1 MDNDYYDFLDHSFD
15 YKPKKRGQRALT
27 DQEIIVRERMKL
39 VKNRESAKNSR
50 KRKKMYVDLLENKV
64 AGLNQQ
70 LQEYK
75 ELQEQS
81 QVFLRNTQIQLLF
94 GKSQQKSD
102 QLNHYFQEIYE
113 QSIPKIAQHFKQEK
127 HNPELDHCFQN
138 FYKCF
143 NDMNSVKD
151 EMVQEMQKLEITMKS
166 AKEIPEF
173 NKFLEHVSKLDFQKQ
188 LDSLEEELGTVI
200 KTDDL
205 QLSIKDTYDL
215 YNKSLQFIKKP
226 KLN

>member
-1 MDNDYYDFLDHSFD
+1 MDNDYYDFLDHSLD

-75 ELQEQS
+75 QLQEQS
-81 QVFLRNTQIQLLF
+81 QSFLRNTQVQLLF
-94 GKSQQKSD
+94 GKSQNKQD
-102 QLNHYFQEIYE
+102 QLNHYFHEIYD
-113 QSIPKIAQHFKQEK
+113 QAIPQIALHMKQTNS
-127 HNPELDHCFQN
+127 NPVLELCFQN

-143 NDMNSVKD
+143 NDMNNIKEEMIQELKQTEDTIKIARDVPEFQKFVEHVNKLDYKNQLDNIEEDLGTIIKSNDLMLSVK
-151 EMVQEMQKLEITMKS
+151 EIY
-166 AKEIPEF
+166 E
-173 NKFLEHVSKLDFQKQ
+173 
-188 LDSLEEELGTVI
+188 
-200 KTDDL
+200 
-205 QLSIKDTYDL
+205 L
-215 YNKSLQFIKKP
+215 YNKSFQFSKKP
-226 KLN
+226 KIN

>member
-1 MDNDYYDFLDHSFD
+1 MDNDYYDFLDHSLD

-75 ELQEQS
+75 LLQEQS
-81 QVFLRNTQIQLLF
+81 QSFLANTQFQLFF
-94 GKSQQKSD
+94 GKSQNKQD
-102 QLNHYFQEIYE
+102 QLNHYLNEIYE
-113 QSIPKIAQHFKQEK
+113 QTIPQLALHIKQKNPNPVLEFCFLNF
-127 HNPELDHCFQN
+127 HN
-138 FYKCF
+138 CF
-143 NDMNSVKD
+143 NDMNIIKE
-151 EMVQEMQKLEITMKS
+151 EMIQELKQTEDTMKI

-173 NKFLEHVSKLDFQKQ
+173 QRFIEHVKNLDYKNQ
-188 LDSLEEELGTVI
+188 LDNIEEDLGTII
-200 KTDDL
+200 KTNDL
-205 QLSIKDTYDL
+205 IMSVMEVFEL
-215 YNKSLQFIKKP
+215 YNKSFQLSKKH
-226 KLN
+226 KIN

>member
-81 QVFLRNTQIQLLF
+81 QGLLRNTQIQLLF
-94 GKSQQKSD
+94 GKSKQKPD
-102 QLNHYFQEIYE
+102 QLNHYLQEIYE
-113 QSIPKIAQHFKQEK
+113 QSIPKMALFFKQEK
-127 HNPELDHCFQN
+127 HNPELDNCFQN
-138 FYKCF
+138 FYNCF
-143 NDMNSVKD
+143 NDMSNVKD
-151 EMVQEMQKLEITMKS
+151 EMIQEMQKLEITMKD
-166 AKEIPEF
+166 AKEISEF
-173 NKFLEHVSKLDFQKQ
+173 NKFFEHVSKLDFQQQ
-188 LDSLEEELGTVI
+188 LDSLEEELGNVI

-215 YNKSLQFIKKP
+215 YNKSMQFIKRP